1 MENINGVI
9 YKDISID
16 KNISTKRVICVNVAN
31 ATLSIALGSAYELE
45 TETVLAHNFGY
56 VSDEEYGDI
65 TKVIVEV
72 QKMLYNLMSKF
83 NKQ

>member
-31 ATLSIALGSAYELE
+31 ATCG
-45 TETVLAHNFGY
+45 G
-56 VSDEEYGDI
+56 
-65 TKVIVEV
+65 
-72 QKMLYNLMSKF
+72 LYISKYSGRRWASY
-83 NKQ
+83 